1 MRNWITLCLLIP
13 IRSIHSTCCT
23 VSENIPFYRLLKFE
37 FNNNIRLTIL
47 KNILNFIQKPS
58 LSRWEQMQ
66 WSMSDFFGSDTV
78 YAKESRTY
86 TVASAPAVTGS
97 ILIRIFRLLFGT
109 VQILLSTLWWTI
121 YCLHIDPYLSV
132 CWFVFNAFSLSVL
145 WYWLISIVTVPLL
158 LSNGPMGELGG
169 GV

>member
-1 MRNWITLCLLIP
+1 M
-13 IRSIHSTCCT
+13 
-23 VSENIPFYRLLKFE
+23 
-37 FNNNIRLTIL
+37 
-47 KNILNFIQKPS
+47 
-58 LSRWEQMQ
+58 RWEQMQ
-66 WSMSDFFGSDTV
+66 RSMSDFFGSDTV

-86 TVASAPAVTGS
+86 TVASAAAVTGS
-97 ILIRIFRLLFGT
+97 ILILIFRLLFGT

-158 LSNGPMGELGG
+158 LSNGPMGEGG
-169 GV
+169 RGIIRPVFQAFDTQLQPRARSCSLTTVYERALSPIVIDISQCTVLYIVQGWYRL